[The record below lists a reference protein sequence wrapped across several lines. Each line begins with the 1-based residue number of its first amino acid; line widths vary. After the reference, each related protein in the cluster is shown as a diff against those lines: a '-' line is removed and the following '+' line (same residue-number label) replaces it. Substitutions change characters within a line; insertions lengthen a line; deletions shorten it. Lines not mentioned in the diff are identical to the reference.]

1 MRSPRTGSHEHR
13 GFSLVEL
20 LVVMAILAFV
30 AAMSVPAISGL
41 TQGSTMNKNLLVLS
55 GVLEQARQHAISKNT
70 YVWVVL
76 SLPASVNDPVKV
88 GQIASRDGT
97 DVLAW
102 SSAPQSLASSSVLE
116 MVGRPQEL
124 HLVKIEN
131 STRPDAGVALANV
144 NIQEGSGLRY
154 TKAIQFTPTGEARVS
169 SSVARYIDV
178 AMLQSAGTSPNQG
191 ILRIAGLTGRTS
203 VRRE

>member
-1 MRSPRTGSHEHR
+1 MRSPGTSSREHR
-13 GFSLVEL
+13 GFSLLEL

-41 TQGSTMNKNLLVLS
+41 TQGSTMNKNLLIFS
-55 GVLEQARQHAISKNT
+55 GVLEQARQHAISRNT

-76 SLPASVNDPVKV
+76 ALPATADDPVRV

-97 DVLAW
+97 DVLGW
-102 SSAPQSLASSSVLE
+102 SSAPQSLSSSAVLE

-124 HLVKIEN
+124 RWVKIEN

-144 NIQEGSGLRY
+144 NIQEGPGRSY

-169 SSVARYIDV
+169 SSVARFIDV
-178 AMLQSAGTSPNQG
+178 AMLQSTGSSPNQG

-203 VRRE
+203 VQRE